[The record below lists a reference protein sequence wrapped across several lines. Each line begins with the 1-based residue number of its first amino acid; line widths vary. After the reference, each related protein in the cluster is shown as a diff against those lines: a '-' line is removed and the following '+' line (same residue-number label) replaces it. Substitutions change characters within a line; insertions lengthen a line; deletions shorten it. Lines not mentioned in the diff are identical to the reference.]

1 MKTENKNTLPAI
13 VEKGEIVLYQ
23 PDESIRLEVRIE
35 DETVWLTQAQMA
47 ELFGTNRQ
55 AITKH
60 IKNIYETGELDRE
73 ATSSI
78 LELLQKEGN
87 RNVKRKIEFYNL
99 DTIISVGFRVNTRQ
113 GILFRTWA
121 NNVLKKYLLKGYA
134 VHPSLQQVEYHLS
147 KQIES
152 QREEMFLLQQK
163 VQNHE
168 QKIDFLI
175 QKEQPATE
183 QLFSTGCVWDAYT
196 FVSNLIRSAS
206 ERIILIDSFVDERT
220 LLILDKRA
228 DGVDCTIHTRY
239 NSKLQLDIQ
248 KHNQQCNRID
258 IIQLPQAVHDR
269 YLIIDDEVWL
279 LGASVK
285 DMGRGLCTIIKLG
298 FTPEEILK
306 RI

>member
-1 MKTENKNTLPAI
+1 MKPENKNTLPTI

-35 DETVWLTQAQMA
+35 DETVWLSQAQMA

-196 FVSNLIRSAS
+196 FVSNLIRSAIK
-206 ERIILIDSFVDERT
+206 RIILIDSFVDERT

-258 IIQLPQAVHDR
+258 IIQLPQAIHDR

-285 DMGRGLCTIIKLG
+285 DMGRGLCTVIRLG

>member
-1 MKTENKNTLPAI
+1 MKPENKNTLTTI

-47 ELFGTNRQ
+47 ELFQT
-55 AITKH
+55 TKQNVSLH
-60 IKNIYETGELDRE
+60 INNIFKEGEL
-73 ATSSI
+73 
-78 LELLQKEGN
+78 LKEMVVKESFTTTIHGAIEGKFQ
-87 RNVKRKIEFYNL
+87 RNKISLYSL
-99 DTIISVGFRVNTRQ
+99 DVIISVGYRVKSHVGTRFRQWATR
-113 GILFRTWA
+113 
-121 NNVLKKYLLKGYA
+121 VLKEYMLRGFSINQHLI
-134 VHPSLQQVEYHLS
+134 SLQEHFDNRFSSL
-147 KQIES
+147 ES
-152 QREEMFLLQQK
+152 R
-163 VQNHE
+163 VDNHE

-175 QKEQPATE
+175 QKEQPVTE

-196 FVSNLIRSAS
+196 FVSNLVRSAS
-206 ERIILIDSFVDERT
+206 KRIVLIDSFVDERT
-220 LLILDKRA
+220 LLILDKRT

-248 KHNQQCNRID
+248 KHNQQCSPIV
-258 IIQLPQAVHDR
+258 IVQLPQAVHDR

>member
-1 MKTENKNTLPAI
+1 MKPENKNTLTTI

-47 ELFGTNRQ
+47 ELFQT
-55 AITKH
+55 TKQNVSLH
-60 IKNIYETGELDRE
+60 INNIFKEGEL
-73 ATSSI
+73 
-78 LELLQKEGN
+78 LKEMVVKESFTTTIHGAIEGKFQ
-87 RNVKRKIEFYNL
+87 RNKISLYSL
-99 DTIISVGFRVNTRQ
+99 DVIISVGYRVKSHVGTRFRQWATR
-113 GILFRTWA
+113 
-121 NNVLKKYLLKGYA
+121 VLKEYMLRGFSINQHLI
-134 VHPSLQQVEYHLS
+134 SLQEHFDNRFSSL
-147 KQIES
+147 ES
-152 QREEMFLLQQK
+152 R
-163 VQNHE
+163 VDNHE

-175 QKEQPATE
+175 QKEQPVTE

-196 FVSNLIRSAS
+196 FVSNLVRSAS
-206 ERIILIDSFVDERT
+206 KRIVLIDSFVDERT
-220 LLILDKRA
+220 LLILDKRT

-285 DMGRGLCTIIKLG
+285 DMGRGLCTVIKLG

>member
-1 MKTENKNTLPAI
+1 MKPESKNTLPTI

-35 DETVWLTQAQMA
+35 DETVWLTRLQMA
-47 ELFGTNRQ
+47 ELFGRDVKT
-55 AITKH
+55 IGKH
-60 IKNIYETGELDRE
+60 VNNALKEEL
-73 ATSSI
+73 SS
-78 LELLQKEGN
+78 ELLKFYGKEIKP
-87 RNVKRKIEFYNL
+87 VVAKFATTAL
-99 DTIISVGFRVNTRQ
+99 DGKVYQTEHYSIDVILSVGYRVKSAQGVIFRA
-113 GILFRTWA
+113 WA
-121 NNVLKKYLLKGYA
+121 NEILKNHIIKGFSINQ
-134 VHPSLQQVEYHLS
+134 HLISLQEHFDNRFSSL
-147 KQIES
+147 ES
-152 QREEMFLLQQK
+152 R
-163 VQNHE
+163 VDNHE

-175 QKEQPATE
+175 QKEQPVTE

-196 FVSNLIRSAS
+196 FVSNLIHSAS
-206 ERIILIDSFVDERT
+206 KRIVLIDSFVDERT

-248 KHNQQCNRID
+248 KHNQQCNHID

-298 FTPEEILK
+298 FSPEEILK

>member
-1 MKTENKNTLPAI
+1 MKPKTKTTLPTIA
-13 VEKGEIVLYQ
+13 EKGEIVLYQ

-35 DETVWLTQAQMA
+35 DETVWLSQAQMA
-47 ELFGTNRQ
+47 ELFGT
-55 AITKH
+55 TKQNVSLH
-60 IKNIYETGELDRE
+60 INNIFKEGEL
-73 ATSSI
+73 
-78 LELLQKEGN
+78 LKEVVVKESFTTTMHGAIEGKFQ
-87 RNVKRKIEFYNL
+87 RNKISLYNL
-99 DTIISVGFRVNTRQ
+99 DVIISVGYRVKSQVGTRFRQWATR
-113 GILFRTWA
+113 ILKEYMLRGFSI
-121 NNVLKKYLLKGYA
+121 NQHLI
-134 VHPSLQQVEYHLS
+134 SLQEHFDNRFSSL
-147 KQIES
+147 ES
-152 QREEMFLLQQK
+152 R
-163 VQNHE
+163 VDNHE

-175 QKEQPATE
+175 QKEQPVTE

-206 ERIILIDSFVDERT
+206 KRIVLIDSFVDERT

-228 DGVDCTIHTRY
+228 YGVDCTIHTRY

-298 FTPEEILK
+298 FSPEEILK

>member
-1 MKTENKNTLPAI
+1 MKPENKNTLPTI

-35 DETVWLTQAQMA
+35 DETVWLSQAQMA

-175 QKEQPATE
+175 QKEQPTTE
-183 QLFSTGCVWDAYT
+183 QLFSIGCVWDAYT
-196 FVSNLIRSAS
+196 FVSNLIRSAIK
-206 ERIILIDSFVDERT
+206 RIILIDSFVDERT

-228 DGVDCTIHTRY
+228 DGVECTIHTRY

-248 KHNQQCNRID
+248 KHNQQCNHID

-298 FTPEEILK
+298 FTPKEILK

>member
-1 MKTENKNTLPAI
+1 MKPENKNTLPTI

-35 DETVWLTQAQMA
+35 DETVWLTRLQMA
-47 ELFGTNRQ
+47 ELFGRDVKT
-55 AITKH
+55 IGKH
-60 IKNIYETGELDRE
+60 VNNALKEEL
-73 ATSSI
+73 SS
-78 LELLQKEGN
+78 ELLKFYGKEIKP
-87 RNVKRKIEFYNL
+87 VVAKFATTAL
-99 DTIISVGFRVNTRQ
+99 DGKVYQTEHYSIDVILSVGYRVKSAQGVIFRA
-113 GILFRTWA
+113 WA
-121 NNVLKKYLLKGYA
+121 NEILKNHIIKGFSINQ
-134 VHPSLQQVEYHLS
+134 HLISMQEHFDNRFSSL
-147 KQIES
+147 ES
-152 QREEMFLLQQK
+152 RVDK
-163 VQNHE
+163 HE

-175 QKEQPATE
+175 QKEQPVTE

-196 FVSNLIRSAS
+196 FVSNLVRSAS
-206 ERIILIDSFVDERT
+206 KRIVLIDSFVDERT

-228 DGVDCTIHTRY
+228 NGVDCTIHTRY

-248 KHNQQCNRID
+248 KHNQQCNHID

-269 YLIIDDEVWL
+269 YLIVDDEVWL

-298 FTPEEILK
+298 FSPDEILN

>member
-1 MKTENKNTLPAI
+1 MKPENKNTLTTI

-47 ELFGTNRQ
+47 ELFQT
-55 AITKH
+55 TKQNVSLH
-60 IKNIYETGELDRE
+60 INNIFKEGELM
-73 ATSSI
+73 
-78 LELLQKEGN
+78 KEMVVKESFTTTIHGAIEGKFQ
-87 RNVKRKIEFYNL
+87 RNKISLYNL
-99 DTIISVGFRVNTRQ
+99 DVIISIGYRVKSQVGTRFRQWATR
-113 GILFRTWA
+113 ILKEYMLRGFSI
-121 NNVLKKYLLKGYA
+121 NQHLI
-134 VHPSLQQVEYHLS
+134 SLQEHFDNRFSSLESRVE
-147 KQIES
+147 E
-152 QREEMFLLQQK
+152 
-163 VQNHE
+163 HE

-175 QKEQPATE
+175 QKEQSTTE

-196 FVSNLIRSAS
+196 FVSNLIRSAA

-228 DGVDCTIHTRY
+228 DSIDCTIHTRY

-248 KHNQQCNRID
+248 KHNQQCNHID
-258 IIQLPQAVHDR
+258 IIQLPQAIHDR

-298 FTPEEILK
+298 FTPEDILK

>member
-1 MKTENKNTLPAI
+1 MKPETKNTLPTI

-35 DETVWLTQAQMA
+35 DETVWLSQAQMA
-47 ELFGTNRQ
+47 ELFQT
-55 AITKH
+55 TKQNVSLH
-60 IKNIYETGELDRE
+60 INNIFKEGEL
-73 ATSSI
+73 
-78 LELLQKEGN
+78 LKEMVVKESFTTTIHGAIEGKFQ
-87 RNVKRKIEFYNL
+87 RNKISLYSL
-99 DTIISVGFRVNTRQ
+99 DVIISVGYRVKSHVGTRFRQWATR
-113 GILFRTWA
+113 
-121 NNVLKKYLLKGYA
+121 VLKEYMLRGFSINQHLI
-134 VHPSLQQVEYHLS
+134 SLQEHFDNRFSSL
-147 KQIES
+147 ES
-152 QREEMFLLQQK
+152 R
-163 VQNHE
+163 VDNHE

-175 QKEQPATE
+175 QKKQPVTE

-206 ERIILIDSFVDERT
+206 KRIVLIDSFVDERT

-228 DGVDCTIHTRY
+228 NGVDCTIHTRY

-248 KHNQQCNRID
+248 KHNQQCNHID

-298 FTPEEILK
+298 FSPDEILK

>member
-1 MKTENKNTLPAI
+1 MKPENKNTLTTI

-35 DETVWLTQAQMA
+35 DETVWLSQAQMA

-152 QREEMFLLQQK
+152 QREEMFILQQK

-175 QKEQPATE
+175 QKEQPTTE

-196 FVSNLIRSAS
+196 FVSNLIRSAAK
-206 ERIILIDSFVDERT
+206 RIVLIDSFVDERT

-248 KHNQQCNRID
+248 KHNQQCNHID

>member
-1 MKTENKNTLPAI
+1 MKTENNNTLQTI

-35 DETVWLTQAQMA
+35 DETVWLTRLQMA
-47 ELFGTNRQ
+47 ELFGRDVKT
-55 AITKH
+55 IGKH
-60 IKNIYETGELDRE
+60 VNNALKEEL
-73 ATSSI
+73 SS
-78 LELLQKEGN
+78 ELLKFYGKEIKP
-87 RNVKRKIEFYNL
+87 VVAKFATTAL
-99 DTIISVGFRVNTRQ
+99 DGKVYQTEHYSIDVILSVGYRVKSAQGVIFRA
-113 GILFRTWA
+113 WA
-121 NNVLKKYLLKGYA
+121 NEILKNHIIKGFSINQ
-134 VHPSLQQVEYHLS
+134 HLISLQEHFDNRFSSL
-147 KQIES
+147 ES
-152 QREEMFLLQQK
+152 R
-163 VQNHE
+163 VDNHE

-175 QKEQPATE
+175 QKEQPVTE

-196 FVSNLIRSAS
+196 FVSNLVRSAS
-206 ERIILIDSFVDERT
+206 KRIVLIDSFVDERT

-248 KHNQQCNRID
+248 KHNQQCNHID

-298 FTPEEILK
+298 FSPDEILN

>member
-1 MKTENKNTLPAI
+1 MKPENKNTLPTI

-35 DETVWLTQAQMA
+35 DETVWLSQAQMA

-196 FVSNLIRSAS
+196 FVSNLIRSAIK
-206 ERIILIDSFVDERT
+206 RIILIDSFVDERT

-258 IIQLPQAVHDR
+258 IIQLPQAIHDR

>member
-1 MKTENKNTLPAI
+1 MKPENKNTLPTI

-35 DETVWLTQAQMA
+35 DETVWLSQAQMA

-175 QKEQPATE
+175 QKEQPTTE

-196 FVSNLIRSAS
+196 FVSNLIRSAA
-206 ERIILIDSFVDERT
+206 ERIVLIDSFVDERT
-220 LLILDKRA
+220 LLILDKRT

-248 KHNQQCNRID
+248 KHNQQCCPIALV
-258 IIQLPQAVHDR
+258 QLPQAVHDR

>member
-1 MKTENKNTLPAI
+1 MKPENKNTLTTI

-35 DETVWLTQAQMA
+35 DETVWLSQAQMA

-196 FVSNLIRSAS
+196 FVSNLIRSAAK
-206 ERIILIDSFVDERT
+206 RIVLIDSFVDERT

-248 KHNQQCNRID
+248 KHNQQCNHID
-258 IIQLPQAVHDR
+258 IIQLPQAIHDR

-298 FTPEEILK
+298 FTPGEILK

>member
-1 MKTENKNTLPAI
+1 MKPENKKTLPTIA
-13 VEKGEIVLYQ
+13 EKGEIVLYQ

-35 DETVWLTQAQMA
+35 DETVWLSQAQMA
-47 ELFGTNRQ
+47 ELFGT
-55 AITKH
+55 TKQNVSLH
-60 IKNIYETGELDRE
+60 INNIFKEGEL
-73 ATSSI
+73 
-78 LELLQKEGN
+78 LKEVVVKESFTTTMHGAIEGKFQ
-87 RNVKRKIEFYNL
+87 RNKISLYNL
-99 DTIISVGFRVNTRQ
+99 DVIISVGYRVKSQVGTRFRQWATR
-113 GILFRTWA
+113 ILKEYMLRGFSI
-121 NNVLKKYLLKGYA
+121 NQHLI
-134 VHPSLQQVEYHLS
+134 SLQEHFDNRFSSLESRVED
-147 KQIES
+147 
-152 QREEMFLLQQK
+152 
-163 VQNHE
+163 HE

-175 QKEQPATE
+175 QKKQPVTE

-196 FVSNLIRSAS
+196 FVSNLVRSAS
-206 ERIILIDSFVDERT
+206 ERIVLIDSFVDERT

-228 DGVDCTIHTRY
+228 YGVDCTIHTRY

-248 KHNQQCNRID
+248 KHNQQCNHID

-298 FTPEEILK
+298 FSPEEILK

>member
-1 MKTENKNTLPAI
+1 MKPENKNTLPTI

-47 ELFGTNRQ
+47 ELFQT
-55 AITKH
+55 TKQNVSLH
-60 IKNIYETGELDRE
+60 INNIFKEGELM
-73 ATSSI
+73 
-78 LELLQKEGN
+78 KEMVVKESFTTTIHGAIEGKFQ
-87 RNVKRKIEFYNL
+87 RNKISLYNL
-99 DTIISVGFRVNTRQ
+99 DVIISIGYRVKSQVGTRFRQWATR
-113 GILFRTWA
+113 ILKEYMLRGFSI
-121 NNVLKKYLLKGYA
+121 NQHLI
-134 VHPSLQQVEYHLS
+134 SLQEHFDNRFSSLESRVE
-147 KQIES
+147 
-152 QREEMFLLQQK
+152 
-163 VQNHE
+163 NHE

-183 QLFSTGCVWDAYT
+183 QLFSAGCVWDAYT

-228 DGVDCTIHTRY
+228 DGVECTIHTRY

-248 KHNQQCNRID
+248 KHNQQCNHID